1 MKLKN
6 IIDNGTIEV
15 YELNRCITSP
25 TMHGAMLYKGE
36 GSLLRNKELLDRNVF
51 RIFQYQPIK
60 YTVVIVI

>member
-25 TMHGAMLYKGE
+25 VMHGAMLYKGK
-36 GSLLRNKELLDRNVF
+36 GSLLRNKEMLNRNVF
-51 RIFQYQPIK
+51 RIFQYKSIG
-60 YTVVIVI
+60 YTVVIVV